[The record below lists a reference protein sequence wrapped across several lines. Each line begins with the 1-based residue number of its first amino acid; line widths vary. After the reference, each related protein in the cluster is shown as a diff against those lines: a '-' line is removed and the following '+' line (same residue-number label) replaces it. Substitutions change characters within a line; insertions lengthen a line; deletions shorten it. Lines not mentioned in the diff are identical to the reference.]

1 MALRDWSTTPGSNAN
16 VGSINWAEGQA
27 PSTVNDSARQMM
39 ADVADWTTNGPEW
52 YPRDSA
58 TYASGTTFTVPG
70 NQTAAYTAGRRV
82 WAAVTAGN
90 VYGSVVSATYGTNT
104 TVTVVCDSG
113 SLDSGLSSLRIGPQ
127 ATNTSFPTNTN
138 QGFNVL
144 TCGSLS
150 VSAGATVATLAATTA
165 AIGVANV
172 GSMSISAAL
181 VVTGLGTL
189 AGGLHVDGAL
199 SLSAGVA
206 TPLIINSNQA
216 AAGIKF
222 SSSTGTKL
230 ARVNGA
236 NFEFVAS
243 AGSTVLL
250 SLDDSGNLTATANI
264 TAYSDEN
271 LKEDWRS
278 LPDDFVEQLAAIR
291 RSGTYS
297 RIDTGARAVGVGAQS
312 LMNILPEAVLNGGAH
327 LSVAYGQAA
336 LVACVA
342 LCRRVL
348 ALEARIAELENK

>member
-27 PSTVNDSARQMM
+27 PSTINDSARQMM
-39 ADVADWTTNGPEW
+39 ADVADWTKNGPEW

-58 TYASGTTFTVPG
+58 TYASATTFTVPG
-70 NQTAAYTAGRRV
+70 DQTAAYTAGRRV

-90 VYGSVVSATYGTNT
+90 VYGTVVSATYGTTT
-104 TVTVVCDSG
+104 TVTIVADSG
-113 SLDSGLSSLRIGPQ
+113 ALDSGLSSLRVGVLNP
-127 ATNTSFPTNTN
+127 ANSSLPTGLNPA
-138 QGFNVL
+138 FNVV
-144 TCGSLS
+144 TAGSLS
-150 VSAGATVATLAATTA
+150 VSAGATVATLVAG
-165 AIGVANV
+165 IANV
-172 GSMSISAAL
+172 GSLSVSAA
-181 VVTGLGTL
+181 VTVTGLGTL
-189 AGGLHVDGAL
+189 AGGLHVDGVL

-206 TPLIINSNQA
+206 TPLIINSNQPT
-216 AAGIKF
+216 AGIKF

-236 NFEFVAS
+236 NFEFVSS